1 MLYQLTKPQLGTCD
15 NVSGIVRCIN
25 RTARVYPANHNSSVP
40 EFTLIPT
47 HTKDMRLF
55 LVVFSILVST
65 VLRTATYYLVFLFME
80 ILNLF
85 YNGRQ
90 K

>member
-47 HTKDMRLF
+47 HTKDMRALG
-55 LVVFSILVST
+55 
-65 VLRTATYYLVFLFME
+65 LRHCTAPGVGET
-80 ILNLF
+80 
-85 YNGRQ
+85 
-90 K
+90 